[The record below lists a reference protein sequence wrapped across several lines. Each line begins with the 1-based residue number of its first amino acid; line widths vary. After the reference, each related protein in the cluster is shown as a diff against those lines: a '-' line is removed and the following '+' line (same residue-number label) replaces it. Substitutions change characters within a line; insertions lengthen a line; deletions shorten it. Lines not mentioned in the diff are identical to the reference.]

1 MSNTF
6 KQGFRRLLVKP
17 QLKRRYSLEISG
29 PTDFQHVYH
38 VGFEDLDRLRLNE
51 QLTCING

>member
-1 MSNTF
+1 MSYTI

-29 PTDFQHVYH
+29 PTDFKHVYH
-38 VGFEDLDRLRLNE
+38 VGFEDLDRLRLNDH
-51 QLTCING
+51 LNG